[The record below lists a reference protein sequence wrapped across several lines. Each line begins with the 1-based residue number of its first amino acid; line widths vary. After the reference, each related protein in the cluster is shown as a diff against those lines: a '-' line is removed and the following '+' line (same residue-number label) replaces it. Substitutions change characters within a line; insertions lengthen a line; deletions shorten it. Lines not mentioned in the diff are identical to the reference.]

1 MGFTAVNRV
10 LWQMTMGRLRGLLV
24 LGALLG
30 TSAMATA
37 VCRTEAVEAWAGVVQ
52 SDWQE
57 YGPTGKTLL
66 TERGQLLQQGLGWR
80 GHCADWHLQLQG
92 TRAQGSRLYQGQT
105 NQGVP
110 VSTTSDIHAAS
121 LDAQVWYPV
130 AANWSLGGR
139 LFERA
144 TERDLKSVGAVQGYV
159 ENFHQSAW
167 AVGLQHQLD
176 TQDWGRWQTRVWHGV
191 GRGHMHV
198 TLPGMDAARL
208 PLGAMRWWAAQL
220 QWSGCRGAEGT
231 SRWGCD
237 VALNYQSERLER
249 GATQPIYRQGLLRA
263 RAYQPSTH
271 QQALGLNVGVQYR
284 FD

>member
-1 MGFTAVNRV
+1 MVFTAVNRV
-10 LWQMTMGRLRGLLV
+10 LWQMTMGRLRGLWV
-24 LGALLG
+24 LGFLLG
-30 TSAMATA
+30 TPAMATA
-37 VCRTEAVEAWAGVVQ
+37 VCRTQAVEAWAGVVQ
-52 SDWQE
+52 SNWQE

-66 TERGQLLQQGLGWR
+66 TERGQLLQHGLGWR

-105 NQGVP
+105 NQGMP
-110 VSTTSDIHAAS
+110 VSTTSEIEATS

-130 AANWSLGGR
+130 LANWSLGGR

-159 ENFHQSAW
+159 ENFHQSAL

-249 GATQPIYRQGLLRA
+249 GATQPIYRQGLHRA
-263 RAYQPSTH
+263 NAYQPSTH

>member
-1 MGFTAVNRV
+1 MVFTAVNRV

-24 LGALLG
+24 LGFLLG

-37 VCRTEAVEAWAGVVQ
+37 VCRTQAVEAWAGVVQ
-52 SDWQE
+52 SHWQE
-57 YGPTGKTLL
+57 FGPTGKTLL
-66 TERGQLLQQGLGWR
+66 TERGQLLEQGLGWR

-105 NQGVP
+105 NQGMP
-110 VSTTSDIHAAS
+110 VSTTSEIEAAS

-130 AANWSLGGR
+130 LANWSLGGR
-139 LFERA
+139 IFERA

-237 VALNYQSERLER
+237 VALNYQSERLAR
-249 GATQPIYRQGLLRA
+249 GATQPIYRQGLHRA
-263 RAYQPSTH
+263 NAYQPSTR

>member
-1 MGFTAVNRV
+1 
-10 LWQMTMGRLRGLLV
+10 MTMGRLRGLWV
-24 LGALLG
+24 LGFLLG
-30 TSAMATA
+30 TPAMATA
-37 VCRTEAVEAWAGVVQ
+37 VCRTQAVEAWAGVVQ
-52 SDWQE
+52 SNWQE

-66 TERGQLLQQGLGWR
+66 TERGQLLQHGLGWR

-105 NQGVP
+105 NQGMP
-110 VSTTSDIHAAS
+110 VSTTSEIEATS

-130 AANWSLGGR
+130 SANWSLGGR
-139 LFERA
+139 FFERA

-249 GATQPIYRQGLLRA
+249 GATQPIYRQGLHRA
-263 RAYQPSTH
+263 NAYQPSTH

>member
-1 MGFTAVNRV
+1 MVFTAVNRV
-10 LWQMTMGRLRGLLV
+10 SWQMTMGRLRGLLV
-24 LGALLG
+24 LGSLLG
-30 TSAMATA
+30 ASAMATA
-37 VCRTEAVEAWAGVVQ
+37 VCRTDAVEAWAGVVQ

-80 GHCADWHLQLQG
+80 GYCADWHLQLQG

-105 NQGVP
+105 NQGVL
-110 VSTTSDIHAAS
+110 VSTTSDIDAAS
-121 LDAQVWYPV
+121 LDAKVWYPV
-130 AANWSLGGR
+130 SANWSLGGR

-159 ENFHQSAW
+159 ENFHQTAW

>member
-1 MGFTAVNRV
+1 MVFTAVNRV
-10 LWQMTMGRLRGLLV
+10 SWQMTMGRLRGLLV
-24 LGALLG
+24 LGSLLG
-30 TSAMATA
+30 ASAMATA
-37 VCRTEAVEAWAGVVQ
+37 VCRTDAVEAWAGVVQ

-105 NQGVP
+105 NQGVL
-110 VSTTSDIHAAS
+110 VSTTSDIDAAS

-130 AANWSLGGR
+130 SANWSLGGR

-159 ENFHQSAW
+159 ENFHQTAW

-231 SRWGCD
+231 SRWCCD

>member
-1 MGFTAVNRV
+1 MVFTAVNRV
-10 LWQMTMGRLRGLLV
+10 LWQMTMGRLRGLWV
-24 LGALLG
+24 LGFLLG
-30 TSAMATA
+30 TPAMATA
-37 VCRTEAVEAWAGVVQ
+37 VCRTQAVEAWAGVVQ
-52 SDWQE
+52 SNWQE

-66 TERGQLLQQGLGWR
+66 TERGQLLQHGLGWR

-105 NQGVP
+105 NQGMP
-110 VSTTSDIHAAS
+110 VSTTSEIEATS

-130 AANWSLGGR
+130 SANWSLGGR

-249 GATQPIYRQGLLRA
+249 GATQPIYRQGLHRA
-263 RAYQPSTH
+263 NAYQPSTH

>member
-1 MGFTAVNRV
+1 
-10 LWQMTMGRLRGLLV
+10 MTMGRLRSFLV

-52 SDWQE
+52 SNWQE

-105 NQGVP
+105 NQGMP
-110 VSTTSDIHAAS
+110 VSTTSDIQAAS

-176 TQDWGRWQTRVWHGV
+176 SQDWGRWQTRVWYGV